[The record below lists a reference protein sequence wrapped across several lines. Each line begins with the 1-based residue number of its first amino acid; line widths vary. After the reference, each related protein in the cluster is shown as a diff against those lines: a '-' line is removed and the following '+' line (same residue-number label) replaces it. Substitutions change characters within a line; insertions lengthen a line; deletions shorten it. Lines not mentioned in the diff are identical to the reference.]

1 MKIYKESDEMK
12 PIIGVMPLWDD
23 EKESI
28 WMLPGYMDG
37 IHQAGG
43 IPVILPFSTDMGEI
57 KRLAGLCD
65 GFLFTGGHDVSPK
78 LYHEEPLDGLVSC
91 CEMRDDM
98 ETGYLHEA
106 ISSNKPVL
114 GICRGIQ
121 FINAALGG
129 TLYQDLPIQH
139 PSNIEHHQKPP
150 YDVPI
155 HDVMI
160 EKDSPLSQCLKTET
174 LSVNSYHHQ
183 AVKTLADC
191 LKVMAKAPDGI
202 IEAVY
207 MSGYRFLWAV
217 QWHPEFSWKT
227 DSNSMKIF
235 KAFIEAAAE

>member
-1 MKIYKESDEMK
+1 MK
-12 PIIGVMPLWDD
+12 PIIGVMPLWDE

-37 IHQAGG
+37 IQHAGG
-43 IPVILPFSTDMGEI
+43 IPVVLSFSTDEAEI

-78 LYHEEPLDGLVSC
+78 LYHEEPMDGLISC
-91 CEMRDDM
+91 CEVRDRM
-98 ETGYLHEA
+98 EMLYLHEA
-106 ISSNKPVL
+106 ISTNKPVL

-129 TLYQDLPIQH
+129 TLYQDLSLQH
-139 PSNIEHHQKPP
+139 PSDIEHHQRPP

-155 HDVMI
+155 HEVMI
-160 EKDSPLSQCLKTET
+160 AKASPLYCRLEKEK

-183 AVKTLADC
+183 AIKTLAYG
-191 LKVMAKAPDGI
+191 LKVMAEAPDGL

-207 MSGYRFLWAV
+207 MPGHRFLWAV
-217 QWHPEFSWKT
+217 QWHPEYSWKT
-227 DSNSMKIF
+227 DESSVMIF
-235 KAFIEAAAE
+235 KAFIEAAEKSP